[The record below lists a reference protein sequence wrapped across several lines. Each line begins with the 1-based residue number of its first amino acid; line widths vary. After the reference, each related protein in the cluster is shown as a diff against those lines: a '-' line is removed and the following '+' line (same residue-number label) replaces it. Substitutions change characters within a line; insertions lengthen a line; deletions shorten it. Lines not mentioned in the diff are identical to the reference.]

1 MKAILIGILSAE
13 KIRERILAMA
23 AGTVQRLANEPK
35 IWFTS
40 IQSLADTLC
49 DERRAMRREVLQAM
63 TPTTLSALAE
73 LVGREPADVPVAIQ
87 SIQKGYGIVPV
98 ECLQDEI
105 QLVAL
110 TTEVDLVTQEAA

>member
-13 KIRERILAMA
+13 KIRERILGMA
-23 AGTVQRLANEPK
+23 AGKVQRLANEPK

-40 IQSLADTLC
+40 IQSLADTLD

-63 TPTTLSALAE
+63 KPTSFSALAE
-73 LVGREPADVPVAIQ
+73 LVGREPADLPMAIQ
-87 SIQKGYGIVPV
+87 SIQKGYGIVPMKCV
-98 ECLQDEI
+98 ESEI

-110 TTEVDLVTQEAA
+110 TTEFDLAAQEIA